1 MITLNNR
8 TGITRQVSDSINLP
22 RLIIITAVMAL
33 GGVAGSI
40 YAARTAGA
48 EYFNLS
54 SLWGS
59 ELFKW
64 LVLLNFAPVLSVFLS
79 SCFGYGAVLA
89 LASAFCRGFMFAVPL
104 TDKVESYGLSGYYSG
119 FTLCGILSVVAVI
132 IMSMQAIGMSAVR
145 RGGTHNRNN
154 ADEYAKN
161 TFLVMVCCAAAVVF
175 GAAMDAFL
183 LK

>member
-1 MITLNNR
+1 MNNR
-8 TGITRQVSDSINLP
+8 TGITREGSDSINLP

-54 SLWGS
+54 SLCGS

-64 LVLLNFAPVLSVFLS
+64 LVILNFAPVFFVFLS
-79 SCFGYGAVLA
+79 SYFGYGAVLA
-89 LASAFCRGFMFAVPL
+89 LASALCRGFMFAVPL
-104 TDKVESYGLSGYYSG
+104 TDKVEKYGLSGYYRG
-119 FTLCGILSVVAVI
+119 FSPCCILSVVAVI
-132 IMSMQAIGMSAVR
+132 IMSVQAIGMSAVR
-145 RGGTHNRNN
+145 RGGTHYGKNI
-154 ADEYAKN
+154 DEYAKN
-161 TFLVMVCCAAAVVF
+161 TFLLMVCCAAAVVF